1 MRTPTSA
8 NIGSATPSTVGRAAA
23 FNRPLLWLQGEAT
36 GILAAPLVIAEPAS
50 VVVDTIKPAED
61 GQGWIVRLYESGG
74 GRVEATL
81 AFGAKIGEAWISN
94 TLEDRLA
101 PAPLN
106 AGRCNLRLRGFQ
118 IVTLRLE

>member
-1 MRTPTSA
+1 
-8 NIGSATPSTVGRAAA
+8 
-23 FNRPLLWLQGEAT
+23 LLWLPGEAA
-36 GILAAPLVIAEPAS
+36 GILAAPLVVAEPAS

-74 GRVEATL
+74 GRVDATL
-81 AFGAKIGEAWISN
+81 AFGARIDRAWMSN

-101 PAPLN
+101 EAPVN
-106 AGRCNLRLRGFQ
+106 AGRCDLRLRGFQ